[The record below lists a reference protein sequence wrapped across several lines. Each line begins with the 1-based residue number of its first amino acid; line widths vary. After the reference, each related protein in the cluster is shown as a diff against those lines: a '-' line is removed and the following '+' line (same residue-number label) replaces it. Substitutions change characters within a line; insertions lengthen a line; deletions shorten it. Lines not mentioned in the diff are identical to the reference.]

1 MVQYVAI
8 RVFQVQRHGGVQDM
22 FWREDAPWWVRRGR
36 KLDLGRSGQKGGVE
50 DIANL
55 WLVHLSSSG
64 LWPRQGILGDP
75 VLSQMHI
82 SKRGTLSRV
91 EDTLEEWRL
100 DSYDWQIWKKKQS
113 NAVIPLLSGCP
124 GCLALEGIH
133 YLLLSLNALG
143 RPWGWWSQL
152 RLGAGVFIGS
162 LCGSATNPV
171 LQTSFAH

>member
-1 MVQYVAI
+1 MEVGRMVQYVAI

-82 SKRGTLSRV
+82 SKRGYSSSGRHSWGVAAGLIWLANLKEEAKQCSHSPPFWLSWLLGFGRHTLS
-91 EDTLEEWRL
+91 
-100 DSYDWQIWKKKQS
+100 
-113 NAVIPLLSGCP
+113 A
-124 GCLALEGIH
+124 
-133 YLLLSLNALG
+133 
-143 RPWGWWSQL
+143 SQL
-152 RLGAGVFIGS
+152 ECFRQAVGMMVPAPSRSRCVHRIS
-162 LCGSATNPV
+162 LWLC
-171 LQTSFAH
+171 H